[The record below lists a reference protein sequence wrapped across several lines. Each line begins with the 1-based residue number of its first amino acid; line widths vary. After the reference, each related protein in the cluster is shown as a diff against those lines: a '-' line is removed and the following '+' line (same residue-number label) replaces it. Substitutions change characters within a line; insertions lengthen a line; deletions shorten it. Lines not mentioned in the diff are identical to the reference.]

1 MKNSEITVV
10 NSKRGLFSLNLR
22 ELWSYRDLVILFVK
36 RDLKNVYKQTVL
48 GPVWIIINPFLSSFI
63 FTVIFGMIANISTNG
78 VPQFLFYM
86 SGNIL
91 WSYFSSCFNRAGSTF
106 LSNAR
111 IFSKVYF
118 PRLVMPLSGIL
129 YNSITFLIQF
139 LMFVILTVIYFVLGE
154 NVRPNILMLALPL
167 FMLHTSLLGTGVGL
181 IVSSLTTKY
190 RDLNVLVSFGLSLW
204 MYVTPIVYP
213 VSQIPQNLR
222 TIMLL
227 NPAAPIIEAFR
238 FAFLGS
244 GSIEP
249 MYIIISV
256 LVTAALLTVGM
267 LVFNQVEKNYIDTV

>member
-22 ELWSYRDLVILFVK
+22 ELWSYRDLVVLFVK

-139 LMFVILTVIYFVLGE
+139 LMFVILTVIYFVLGQ
-154 NVRPNILMLALPL
+154 NVRPNILTLALPL
-167 FMLHTSLLGTGVGL
+167 FMLHTAFLGTGVGL

-222 TIMLL
+222 AIMLL

>member
-22 ELWSYRDLVILFVK
+22 ELWSYRDLVVLFVK

-78 VPQFLFYM
+78 IPQFLFYM

-139 LMFVILTVIYFVLGE
+139 LMFFILTLVYFVSGQ
-154 NVRPNILMLALPL
+154 NVRPNIFMLALPI
-167 FMLHTSLLGTGVGL
+167 FMIHTAFLGTGVGL

-213 VSQIPQNLR
+213 VSQVPQNLR
-222 TIMLL
+222 AIMLL

-256 LVTAALLTVGM
+256 LVTAVLLTFGM

>member
-22 ELWSYRDLVILFVK
+22 ELWSYRDLVVLFVK

-139 LMFVILTVIYFVLGE
+139 LMFVILTVIYFVLGQ
-154 NVRPNILMLALPL
+154 NVRPNILTLALPL
-167 FMLHTSLLGTGVGL
+167 FMLHTAFLGTGVGL

-222 TIMLL
+222 AIMLL

-256 LVTAALLTVGM
+256 LVTATLLTVGM

>member
-22 ELWSYRDLVILFVK
+22 ELWSYRDLVVLFVK

-139 LMFVILTVIYFVLGE
+139 LMFVILTVIYFVLGQ
-154 NVRPNILMLALPL
+154 NVLPNILTLALPL
-167 FMLHTSLLGTGVGL
+167 FMLHTAFLGTGVGL

-222 TIMLL
+222 AIMLL

-256 LVTAALLTVGM
+256 LVTATLLTVGM